1 MTNPITNCYDP
12 KTLRAKLPVER
23 VELYR
28 PEHAWTYSH
37 HASSTF
43 YKGRFYAIW
52 SNGREHED
60 YPGQRVLIAS
70 AEDFAHWTA
79 PEPLVGPLQGRHSEL
94 VLTAAGFHQHEGSA
108 DRVLRPI

>member
-60 YPGQRVLIAS
+60 YPGQRVLIA
-70 AEDFAHWTA
+70 
-79 PEPLVGPLQGRHSEL
+79 VGGR
-94 VLTAAGFHQHEGSA
+94 
-108 DRVLRPI
+108 LRPLDGA